1 MMQLKFL
8 DNVDSFLELLEL
20 KSLKVQNY
28 STRLN
33 YKIEIRN
40 IFVTY
45 ETLWSQ
51 GSFGTLDHFKQS
63 KILQREA

>member
-20 KSLKVQNY
+20 ESLKVQNY